1 MVSVQKF
8 YLLAL
13 RHSHD
18 SQLVAI
24 RFDST
29 LQFENPALAM
39 FVRRCQS
46 RKPQCWQSNFDLHP
60 MAAT

>member
-1 MVSVQKF
+1 MVSVQKS

-18 SQLVAI
+18 SQRVAI

-29 LQFENPALAM
+29 PQFENPALAM